1 MLLKQPAA
9 LSKKHTKPD
18 SSEICTAILYLS
30 LIASSLALP
39 FLHFQKFLGINSF
52 LKSTHFTY
60 QLFSPEKISNP
71 LKTYK
76 EEKSSNTIAFPCFS
90 CTLTSFDIHLKEHF
104 QTPNCSPSCDKH
116 QHRGQELAILH
127 NTLLIVKNILMDSTE
142 GDGSFSTA
150 KCTGSH
156 MSFVINSNK
165 VYVRV
170 LPERSAALPS
180 LTNVT
185 TI

>member
-1 MLLKQPAA
+1 MHCNPLPFSYCIFSSIA
-9 LSKKHTKPD
+9 LSTFPK
-18 SSEICTAILYLS
+18 I
-30 LIASSLALP
+30 
-39 FLHFQKFLGINSF
+39 LGINSF

-76 EEKSSNTIAFPCFS
+76 EEKSNNTIAFPFLCFS
-90 CTLTSFDIHLKEHF
+90 CTLTSFDIHLKQHF

-116 QHRGQELAILH
+116 QHRGQELVILH
-127 NTLLIVKNILMDSTE
+127 NTLLIVRHILMDSTE